1 MRVLYSK
8 SSSPKMS
15 VDHSH
20 PDMTEVKKV
29 RVEKTLEVPVGEV
42 VPLANASRT
51 AVPTSI
57 ARGSVMIGN
66 EIPGFGPV
74 RVPVSGMGCPC
85 TFTGMFM
92 YLHILVYIQWDVT
105 YVHSLGCLY
114 TSMYSCAFSR
124 MFMCIHVLVY
134 V

>member
-1 MRVLYSK
+1 
-8 SSSPKMS
+8 MS

-66 EIPGFGPV
+66 EISGGFGPV
-74 RVPVSGMGCPC
+74 RVSVSGMGYSC
-85 TFTGMFM
+85 TFIGIFI
-92 YLHILVYIQWDVT
+92 Y
-105 YVHSLGCLY
+105 
-114 TSMYSCAFSR
+114 
-124 MFMCIHVLVY
+124 IHVLMY
-134 V
+134 IQ

>member
-1 MRVLYSK
+1 
-8 SSSPKMS
+8 MS

-66 EIPGFGPV
+66 EIPGGFGPV
-74 RVPVSGMGCPC
+74 RVSVSGMGCSC
-85 TFTGMFM
+85 AFIGMFM
-92 YLHILVYIQWDVT
+92 FLHILVYIQWNVHLHSST

-114 TSMYSCAFSR
+114 TSMY
-124 MFMCIHVLVY
+124 
-134 V
+134 